1 MSLEKVNEKETQLE
15 KQLTSVILKFV
26 SNNTFKYT
34 TQVSKQNLMKYHLY
48 EVLQELEESY
58 TSLSEQLGYAVMPP
72 SA

>member
-1 MSLEKVNEKETQLE
+1 MSLEKANEKETQLE
-15 KQLTSVILKFV
+15 KQLTSVILKLV

-34 TQVSKQNLMKYHLY
+34 TQVSKQNLIKYHLY

-58 TSLSEQLGYAVMPP
+58 TFLSEQLGYAVMPP